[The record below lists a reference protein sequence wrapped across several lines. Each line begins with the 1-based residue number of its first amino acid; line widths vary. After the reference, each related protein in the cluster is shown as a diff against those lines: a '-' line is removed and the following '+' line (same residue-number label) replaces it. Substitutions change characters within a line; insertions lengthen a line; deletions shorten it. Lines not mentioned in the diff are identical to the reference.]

1 MTTTLILA
9 AAAGAYLYFRR
20 PSRRTGPGASAAAR
34 ARALRTPWVRL
45 TTALGVSTRGA
56 RQAARWQAGAVG
68 EQRTA
73 ERLAPLLGEGWTILH
88 DRALPRSRANVDHL
102 AISPSGVVI
111 LPDTKRWS
119 ARYRLHV
126 VNGRLLHGTHDVT
139 DRLNGLRHEAR
150 TVAAVLGVP
159 VMPLVV
165 MDGPPVDGG
174 ELVLDGIRIIPA
186 DRTLGV
192 LRTLDRLAAP
202 RPPAGLTARADRLLP
217 PYREGSR

>member
-1 MTTTLILA
+1 VTAILLIA
-9 AAAGAYLYFRR
+9 AVAVAYWYYRR

-45 TTALGVSTRGA
+45 TTALGIPTRGA
-56 RQAARWQAGAVG
+56 RQAARWQAGATG

-73 ERLAPLLGEGWTILH
+73 DRLAPLLGEGWTVLH

-102 AISPSGVVI
+102 AISPTGVVI

-119 ARYRLHV
+119 ARYRLRL

-139 DRLNGLRHEAR
+139 SRLDGLHHEA
-150 TVAAVLGVP
+150 AAVSRLLGVP
-159 VMPLVV
+159 VIPLVV
-165 MDGPPVDGG
+165 MDGPPVDG
-174 ELVLDGIRIIPA
+174 ELNLDGVRIVPA
-186 DRTLGV
+186 DRALNV
-192 LRTLDRLAAP
+192 LRTLGRTPAQH
-202 RPPAGLTARADRLLP
+202 PPAGLPARAAHLLP